1 MTVGADYL
9 RDYLMS
15 YQFTDNANYIMHTAD
30 AFGQFDWNPTERLN
44 VIAGLRFD
52 YFSDS
57 NVRHLSPH
65 LGMMYKIG
73 NCSLR
78 GSYSQGFRSPTLKEM
93 YMVFNMANMMMIYG
107 NPDLKSET
115 SHNFSLSAE
124 YTKNRY
130 NFSVTGYYNLV
141 HNRINTV
148 YSDDPKGQIYTNT
161 EKVDIA
167 GVDANISAKY
177 PCGLGFRMSYTYIHE
192 FMRDGQ
198 KKFTDTRPHTATVR
212 VDWGEN
218 LDKVDFN
225 YSLNGRILSEVKT
238 NVYNDSFNN
247 PAAGSSAVTYP
258 GYMIWDLTFS
268 VGVFKGV
275 NMNLAINN
283 LFNYVPDY
291 YYFNSPTTTGAN
303 LTLGLSL
310 DIDRFFKK

>member
-1 MTVGADYL
+1 
-9 RDYLMS
+9 
-15 YQFTDNANYIMHTAD
+15 
-30 AFGQFDWNPTERLN
+30 
-44 VIAGLRFD
+44 
-52 YFSDS
+52 
-57 NVRHLSPH
+57 
-65 LGMMYKIG
+65 
-73 NCSLR
+73 
-78 GSYSQGFRSPTLKEM
+78 
-93 YMVFNMANMMMIYG
+93 
-107 NPDLKSET
+107 
-115 SHNFSLSAE
+115 
-124 YTKNRY
+124 
-130 NFSVTGYYNLV
+130 
-141 HNRINTV
+141 
-148 YSDDPKGQIYTNT
+148 
-161 EKVDIA
+161 
-167 GVDANISAKY
+167 
-177 PCGLGFRMSYTYIHE
+177 MSYTYIHE
-192 FMRDGQ
+192 FMRDRQ

-247 PAAGSSAVTYP
+247 PAAGSTAVTYP